1 MIFFIFSLNKTMEV
15 RMELSPK
22 QMASIKK
29 GRKVRVSKKH
39 MSGSGIA
46 LIVRPETF
54 NRMNR
59 SFALD
64 RGIDLSL
71 DPEELQATMKG
82 GKINFLNKAKRW
94 TGFIGDTLN
103 GIAQSE
109 FIKPI
114 LQAGTQ
120 RAVAAVNPQSAGMD
134 MFKQATDLIRP
145 SQAQSTPS
153 YNTFKAADV
162 FRPSQAQSTLSS
174 GYDTY
179 KQAADIFR
187 PTSQVQPSLSQY
199 LSKFATGQ
207 NIDYLKRG
215 ALEAAQ
221 ANSYRPFSAPSPMV
235 QSMIG
240 TVTDD

>member
-1 MIFFIFSLNKTMEV
+1 
-15 RMELSPK
+15 MELSPK
-22 QMASIKK
+22 QIASIKK
-29 GRKVRVSKKH
+29 GRKVRVNKQH

-46 LIVRPETF
+46 LIVRPETC

-64 RGIDLSL
+64 RGIDLAL

-114 LQAGTQ
+114 LQAGTK
-120 RAVAAVNPQSAGMD
+120 RAVAAVNPSSGGMD
-134 MFKQATDLIRP
+134 IFKQAVDVIRP
-145 SQAQSTPS
+145 SQAQSTP
-153 YNTFKAADV
+153 
-162 FRPSQAQSTLSS
+162 SS

-179 KQAADIFR
+179 KQAADVR
-187 PTSQVQPSLSQY
+187 PTSRV
-199 LSKFATGQ
+199 
-207 NIDYLKRG
+207 
-215 ALEAAQ
+215 
-221 ANSYRPFSAPSPMV
+221 
-235 QSMIG
+235 
-240 TVTDD
+240 